1 MVKTMVSGVD
11 FPLNQSIDLWIP
23 IRHVPQ
29 VPWTASHRSVGTA
42 QAVDAIVIPSCGL
55 DIFSRVYPIYISYM
69 YIYIHIMRNII
80 YIYIYVLYTSSSFLP
95 CSKHQLTHAPPNP
108 PGPFRY
114 GRAAPWFGH
123 LQTGSCREGPGRPQ
137 ENAMNFMRMTCEK
150 YG

>member
-1 MVKTMVSGVD
+1 
-11 FPLNQSIDLWIP
+11 
-23 IRHVPQ
+23 
-29 VPWTASHRSVGTA
+29 
-42 QAVDAIVIPSCGL
+42 
-55 DIFSRVYPIYISYM
+55 
-69 YIYIHIMRNII
+69 MRNII
-80 YIYIYVLYTSSSFLP
+80 YIYMFF
-95 CSKHQLTHAPPNP
+95 THHHLSCLVQNTNSPMHPPNP